1 MVKKYKNSEVQSE
14 TELLV
19 SQNFNFCVLV
29 YFVLEARA
37 MPLSKVSSLCSLIRM
52 PKRIS
57 IRMPKVPFYLTLLF
71 YWFFVSC
78 GSERKQMHS
87 YVHNEVI
94 SV

>member
-1 MVKKYKNSEVQSE
+1 MVKKYKNSEVQSK

-37 MPLSKVSSLCSLIRM
+37 MPLSKVSFLCSLIRM

-57 IRMPKVPFYLTLLF
+57 FCKSSLLSTLLF